1 MMKWIPKIVSGGQT
15 GADRAA
21 LDWALARNLPC
32 GRWCPKGRRAED
44 GPIDARY
51 PLQESRSPAYIQR
64 TEWNVRDSDVTVLF
78 SIAPILT
85 GGSKKTAEFASQH
98 HKPCIHIHER
108 MLDGPQRLKEFLE
121 ANEVRTLNVAGPR
134 ASNEPQVGQ
143 FVFAT
148 LDRVFGSLMGRDEGE
163 PAHSKECGG

>member
-1 MMKWIPKIVSGGQT
+1 VISRRRIEDEVDSEDCFRGDKRVPTARRWTGHWLATYLVADGVLRGGERKT
-15 GADRAA
+15 GRSTRATRY
-21 LDWALARNLPC
+21 RN
-32 GRWCPKGRRAED
+32 RGRRHTSSERNGTSVIAM
-44 GPIDARY
+44 
-51 PLQESRSPAYIQR
+51 SRC
-64 TEWNVRDSDVTVLF
+64 

-148 LDRVFGSLMGRDEGE
+148 LDRVRVADGTR
-163 PAHSKECGG
+163 